1 MGPVKDYYAA
11 LGVDPQASEAEIRQ
25 AFRRLAR
32 RFHPDL
38 NPDSPEAEAKF
49 REINEAYKVLADPQ
63 RRREYD
69 QARRRL
75 VPADVVEGWVRIRRR
90 VFGALFGG
98 RPGSRT
104 GFRTAGRS
112 RGEDLEAEVE
122 LTLEEVFR
130 GTVRNVEVEA
140 ARACPSCRGSGA
152 YLNRPCHTCGGSGTV
167 RRKHRV
173 EVGIPRGVA
182 EGTRVRVPEAGGAGR
197 GGGPAGDLYLK
208 ITVKPHPIFERHGPD
223 LFVEV
228 PVPLTTAVLGG
239 EVTVPTLDGPA
250 KLNLP
255 AETQNGRVFCLPG
268 LGLPDPH
275 NPECRGDLYARVRVV
290 LPRNLSPEQ
299 RQLFEH
305 LRRLETSG

>member
-11 LGVDPQASEAEIRQ
+11 LGVDPRASEAEIRQ

-49 REINEAYKVLADPQ
+49 REINEAYQVLTDPQ

-69 QARRRL
+69 QARRRA
-75 VPADVVEGWVRIRRR
+75 VPADFVDGWVRGRRI
-90 VFGALFGG
+90 FGGLFGG
-98 RPGSRT
+98 GTRSRT
-104 GFRTAGRS
+104 GFQTAGRG

-130 GTVRNVEVEA
+130 GTVRQVEVEA
-140 ARACPSCRGSGA
+140 EQGCPSCRGSGV
-152 YLNRPCHTCGGSGTV
+152 YLNRRCHTCGGGGTV
-167 RRKHRV
+167 RRKRRV
-173 EVGIPRGVA
+173 EVGIPRGIADGV
-182 EGTRVRVPEAGGAGR
+182 RVRVPEAGGAGR
-197 GGGPAGDLYLK
+197 GGGPPGDLYLK
-208 ITVKPHPIFERHGPD
+208 VSVKPHPVFERHGPD

-239 EVTVPTLDGPA
+239 EVGVPTLDGRA
-250 KLNLP
+250 RLQIP
-255 AETQNGRVFCLPG
+255 AETQNGRTFCLPG

-275 NPECRGDLYARVRVV
+275 NPERRGDLYARVRVV
-290 LPRNLSPEQ
+290 LPQNLSPEQ
-299 RQLFEH
+299 RELFER
-305 LRRLETSG
+305 LRRLEACG